1 MDGETGLPRKSSSI
15 PTDAELRLLRILWH
29 KGHAS
34 VAEIVEA
41 VPPPPVHYST
51 VLTTMRI
58 MEKKGF
64 VEHSEEGRT
73 FIYRPLVREDDIALD
88 AVGSVVKR
96 YFGNSAGSLALKL
109 VAQEKPSKDEL
120 VRLKALIDQYV
131 EDEA

>member
-1 MDGETGLPRKSSSI
+1 MPRKSSSI
-15 PTDAELRLLRILWH
+15 PTDAELRLLRVLWT
-29 KGHAS
+29 KGRAS
-34 VAEIVEA
+34 VADIVEA
-41 VPPPPVHYST
+41 IPPPPVHYST

-73 FIYRPLVREDDIALD
+73 YIYRALVREDEIASS
-88 AVGSVVKR
+88 AVGGVVKR

-109 VAQEKPSKDEL
+109 VAQEKPSKEEL

-131 EDEA
+131 EDEG

>member
-1 MDGETGLPRKSSSI
+1 MPRKSSSI
-15 PTDAELRLLRILWH
+15 PTDAELRLLRVLWT

-41 VPPPPVHYST
+41 IPPPPVHYST

-64 VEHSEEGRT
+64 VEHSEDGRT
-73 FIYRPLVREDDIALD
+73 YIYRALVREDEIASN
-88 AVGSVVKR
+88 AVGSVVSR
-96 YFGNSAGSLALKL
+96 YFGNSTGSLALKL
-109 VAQEKPSKDEL
+109 VAQEKPSKEEL

-131 EDEA
+131 EDEN